1 MTEQK
6 KTPLHAVHTALG
18 ARMVPFAG
26 FEMPISYTGIIE
38 EHLAVRERVGIF
50 DVSHMGE
57 FDVSGPGTFDYLNRA
72 VTNDCGKLDDNG
84 VLYSVMCRE
93 DGTTIDDLLVAR
105 ISEERALLVV
115 NASNIQKDFKHLQ
128 SLLPKEGVSLS
139 DRSDAY
145 GLLAIQG
152 PQSRELMKLCEWFAP
167 VRERLDKLDYY
178 NLICFEQEGEEVV
191 VSRTGYTGE
200 VGFEV
205 FVPAAHTEKLWN
217 EITETGQKFGIS
229 PVGLAA
235 RDTLR
240 FEAAYCL
247 YGHELDDETTPL
259 EAGLRWVVKLKK
271 RDGFVGRDALA
282 EEKEKGSRKKL
293 VGLELEGRNI
303 ARQDFPVMQAEEV
316 VGRVTSGTFSPTLGK
331 SLCMA
336 YIDADRIGDDQSY
349 SVQVRKKYVGARVV
363 SIPFYS
369 SRAK

>member
-1 MTEQK
+1 MTETQ

-26 FEMPISYTGIIE
+26 FELPVSYTGIIE
-38 EHLAVRERVGIF
+38 EHRAVRERVGIF

-57 FDVSGPGTFDYLNRA
+57 FDVSGPGTFDFLNRS
-72 VTNDCGKLDDNG
+72 VTNDCSKLADNA
-84 VLYSVMCRE
+84 VLYTVMCRE
-93 DGTTIDDLLVAR
+93 DGKTIDDLLVAR
-105 ISEERALLVV
+105 ISEDRALLVV
-115 NASNIQKDFKHLQ
+115 NASNVEKDLKHLQ

-145 GLLAIQG
+145 GLLAVQG
-152 PQSRELMKLCEWFAP
+152 PDSRELMKTCESFAP
-167 VRERLDKLDYY
+167 VRDRLDELAYY
-178 NLICFEQEGEEVV
+178 RLIRFETGGDEVV

-205 FVPAAHTEKLWN
+205 FVPAARTEDFWN
-217 EITETGQKFGIS
+217 EIVETGQKFEIS

-259 EAGLRWVVKLKK
+259 EAGLSWVVKLKK
-271 RDGFVGRDALA
+271 RNGFVGRDALA
-282 EEKEKGSRKKL
+282 AEKENGSRKKL

-303 ARQDFPVMQAEEV
+303 ARQDFPVLQVEEV

-349 SVQVRKKYVGARVV
+349 SIQVRKKHVGARVV
-363 SIPFYS
+363 PLPFYN